1 MDSEARLWPLLRGFE
16 SRRLPQTV
24 MIQQTQIGAR
34 MKQEPAYRTFTKA
47 WNKLSIESRKEIMEK
62 YQASIIGQA
71 KVKDLK

>member
-1 MDSEARLWPLLRGFE
+1 
-16 SRRLPQTV
+16 
-24 MIQQTQIGAR
+24 